1 MTEIEVVEIIR
12 DCVWMTLLISLPVML
27 VGLVVGVVISLI
39 QALTQ
44 IQEMTLVF
52 VPKIIAIMVAIGFFL
67 PFMTRMMVD
76 YGQDLG
82 ELMITVAI
90 NK

>member
-12 DCVWMTLLISLPVML
+12 DCVWMILLISLPAML
-27 VGLVVGVVISLI
+27 VGLVVGVVIALI

-52 VPKIIAIMVAIGFFL
+52 VPKIVAIMVALALFL

-76 YGQDLG
+76 YGQNLG
-82 ELMITVAI
+82 GLMITVAI